1 MPSVWLKINGSPN
14 RPCPGSLIIFPFFH
28 SNSILCLVANTKIYV
43 FTFVGSSFIPKA
55 VSSVYYLFLDRG
67 WDGWMASPTWW
78 TWVWTCSRSWWWT
91 GKPGVLQSMGLQR
104 VGHDWVTELNW
115 NKERFF
121 GFLFWFVLCVLKLII
136 LCITQNADIFDIFL
150 HSFILLILTYHPSLY
165 EIHSLSEF
173 WIRTTSI
180 GRFIGAFKS
189 KEYTD

>member
-28 SNSILCLVANTKIYV
+28 SNSILCLVANTKMYV

-67 WDGWMASPTWW
+67 WDVGWHHRLDGHESEHAPEVGDGQGSLVCCSPWGCKELDTTEWLN
-78 TWVWTCSRSWWWT
+78 WT
-91 GKPGVLQSMGLQR
+91 G
-104 VGHDWVTELNW
+104 

-121 GFLFWFVLCVLKLII
+121 EFLFWFVLCVLKLII

-165 EIHSLSEF
+165 EINSLSEF

-189 KEYTD
+189 KE